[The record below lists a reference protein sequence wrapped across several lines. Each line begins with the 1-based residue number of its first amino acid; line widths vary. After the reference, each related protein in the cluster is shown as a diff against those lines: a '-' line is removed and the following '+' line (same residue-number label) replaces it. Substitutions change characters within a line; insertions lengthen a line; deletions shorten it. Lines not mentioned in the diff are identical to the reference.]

1 MALTAPADHL
11 ELSLVRP
18 WLTPCVEPGAL
29 DHGVHALIRPANMAD
44 VADIHRLIN
53 YHAEYNRMLF
63 RSHAN
68 LYEHLRDFFV
78 AVETHNGREQVVACT
93 ALELVWRDL
102 AEIKSLAVSD
112 ELRGRGIGTRLVKA
126 AIDEA
131 RRLRLTRVFALTREA
146 RFFEK
151 LGFREVQKETLPH
164 KVWTDCIQ
172 CPMQAN
178 CDEVAMVVDL
188 TP

>member
-1 MALTAPADHL
+1 MM
-11 ELSLVRP
+11 
-18 WLTPCVEPGAL
+18 
-29 DHGVHALIRPANMAD
+29 IRPANMAD
-44 VADIHRLIN
+44 IAEIHRLIN

-78 AVETHNGREQVVACT
+78 AVEKDGDRERIVACA

-102 AEIKSLAVSD
+102 AEIKSLAVAD
-112 ELRGRGIGTRLVKA
+112 EMRGRGIGSELVKA
-126 AIDEA
+126 ALEEG
-131 RRLRLTRVFALTREA
+131 RRLKLARVFALTREA

-151 LGFREVQKETLPH
+151 LGFREVAKETLPH

-178 CDEVAMVVDL
+178 CDEVAMVIDM